1 MERAR
6 DLFEQ
11 ALDGCPAEYAQSNFN
26 FNVLN
31 IHIYYWGNKGDLI
44 QYICIHV
51 HVHMYISLSL
61 PFLSF
66 SPLSFSIPSLFPP
79 PSLSLSPHLDLY
91 LLYAK
96 LEEDYGLTRRAM
108 SVYERATEAVLPE
121 EQYDVCHVTI
131 TLLSCDYHVTFIS
144 YRCSVYT

>member
-31 IHIYYWGNKGDLI
+31 IHVYYWGGIRVTLSNT
-44 QYICIHV
+44 YAYMC
-51 HVHMYISLSL
+51 MYISLSPL
-61 PFLSF
+61 SLFFSSLFLSPF
-66 SPLSFSIPSLFPP
+66 SP
-79 PSLSLSPHLDLY
+79 PSLSHLDLY

-131 TLLSCDYHVTFIS
+131 TLLSCDYHVTLSLIDVL
-144 YRCSVYT
+144 YIHKACV

>member
-26 FNVLN
+26 VTKWSHFYVHN
-31 IHIYYWGNKGDLI
+31 IYTSVIWGIRVTSL
-44 QYICIHV
+44 
-51 HVHMYISLSL
+51 SLSL
-61 PFLSF
+61 P
-66 SPLSFSIPSLFPP
+66 PSLP
-79 PSLSLSPHLDLY
+79 PSLPFSLSPHLDLY

-131 TLLSCDYHVTFIS
+131 TLLSCDYHVILFLIDVL
-144 YRCSVYT
+144 YIHKACV

>member
-51 HVHMYISLSL
+51 HLHLSLSPPPPFSLFLLSLSL
-61 PFLSF
+61 
-66 SPLSFSIPSLFPP
+66 SPLSSPL
-79 PSLSLSPHLDLY
+79 SLSLSPHLDLY

-131 TLLSCDYHVTFIS
+131 TLLSCDYHVTLSLI
-144 YRCSVYT
+144 RCSVYT